1 MTVNFTMMAQNS
13 DVDYVQQAAV
23 CAMSIKNSIPDSKV
37 CLITNDIVPSK
48 YKSLFSDIVEIP
60 WEDFSKNKTWKI
72 QNRWK
77 SYHACPYE
85 STIILDTDML
95 VLDDITHWW
104 NDLQK
109 HDLYFVSEP
118 KTYRQNIVS
127 SVYYRQA
134 FVNHQLPNVYTGF
147 HFFKKTDAAH
157 TFYKWLELVM
167 NNWELFHGQFAG
179 GAYFQKFLSMDVSAA
194 IVAKILDWERFV
206 TSKNGPYFVH
216 MKSHCQDWNKFLGD
230 SWQTYIKSFVTD
242 DLQLYV
248 GNYRQSGVF
257 HYTEDSF
264 LTPTIIKKY
273 EKVLGI

>member
-37 CLITNDIVPSK
+37 CLITNDVVPSK

-95 VLDDITHWW
+95 VLDDITNWW
-104 NDLQK
+104 NELQK
-109 HDLYFVSEP
+109 YDLYFVSEP
-118 KTYRQNIVS
+118 KTYRQNTVS

-147 HFFKKTDAAH
+147 HFFKKTDSAH

-194 IVAKILDWERFV
+194 IVTKILDWERFV

-216 MKSHCQDWNKFLGD
+216 MKSQCQDWNKFLGD
-230 SWQTYIKSFVTD
+230 SWQTYVKSFVTD
-242 DLQLYV
+242 NLQLYV

-264 LTPTIIKKY
+264 LTPNIIKKY